1 MIEISF
7 DTIIEK
13 IEKEN
18 ENFSDK
24 SMFSTLTLPPKI
36 IGREKQA
43 EGILRHLLGYKQG
56 FIAPLISVYGGSGTG
71 KTTLTR
77 YVCENLEEIMPCY
90 VNLRKIKTVFGA
102 ANLLLIQLGR
112 KPFSNSRG
120 LNDIPTDLENAIQKK
135 LVAEKKKVIV
145 IILDEIDVIFSDTHG
160 DPSDFLYKL
169 VLIEENLKQKGFLLS
184 LITVSNYLISD
195 YDLDERV
202 RSRICNSEV
211 YFEPYS
217 EDDLMKIL
225 HDRVEKGFS
234 RKIPQNVLH
243 LVASLS
249 AEEHG
254 DARRAIDLLR
264 VAAELAGG
272 NNITSFDVEIAH
284 EKLQKDR
291 IVEVISS
298 ISYHKK
304 LLCSCIARMVYATGK
319 DRHLTS
325 EIYKMY
331 CNAIDKAKKPLTY
344 RRIAQLLTDLEN
356 SGIVVSRTL
365 HKGRHGFAREYILTT
380 SADIVGTA
388 CLTKWGW
395 KLVTNMFEINNER
408 IQHVTSPIEKKSK
421 LQEWEDRLNAML
433 QTYLKNEYK

>member
-1 MIEISF
+1 MIEVSL

-56 FIAPLISVYGGSGTG
+56 FIAPLISVYGKSGTG

-112 KPFSNSRG
+112 EPFSNSHG
-120 LNDIPTDLENAIQKK
+120 LNDIPTYLEEAIQKK
-135 LVAEKKKVIV
+135 LDAEKKKVFV
-145 IILDEIDVIFSDTHG
+145 IILDEIDVIFSDIHG

-184 LITVSNYLISD
+184 LIMVSNYLISD

-202 RSRICNSEV
+202 RSRICTSEV

-217 EDDLMKIL
+217 EDDIMKIL
-225 HDRVEKGFS
+225 HD
-234 RKIPQNVLH
+234 N
-243 LVASLS
+243 
-249 AEEHG
+249 
-254 DARRAIDLLR
+254 
-264 VAAELAGG
+264 
-272 NNITSFDVEIAH
+272 
-284 EKLQKDR
+284 
-291 IVEVISS
+291 
-298 ISYHKK
+298 
-304 LLCSCIARMVYATGK
+304 
-319 DRHLTS
+319 
-325 EIYKMY
+325 
-331 CNAIDKAKKPLTY
+331 
-344 RRIAQLLTDLEN
+344 
-356 SGIVVSRTL
+356 
-365 HKGRHGFAREYILTT
+365 
-380 SADIVGTA
+380 
-388 CLTKWGW
+388 
-395 KLVTNMFEINNER
+395 
-408 IQHVTSPIEKKSK
+408 
-421 LQEWEDRLNAML
+421 
-433 QTYLKNEYK
+433 